1 MTMGDKREH
10 VTEIEI
16 DDLRQR
22 LEEAEETLRAIRS
35 GEVDALV
42 IDGPQGEVVYTV
54 TSADYPYRLM
64 IDEMNQGAVSVSPD
78 SIILYSNRNFAG
90 MLGFDG
96 TTVSGKSF
104 GELVVGERREQFD
117 EDLLQ
122 ARTQPVRREYL
133 LKHESGRE
141 VPVLISFAKLQPQ
154 TNSISIVVTDLTA
167 QKKLEEELR
176 QAKSGLEE
184 QVAERTKELRDSERR
199 LFRILE
205 HSAADLKA
213 MRRLNE
219 VGTYCAREGQ
229 DRESCLQEILNVA
242 IEISG
247 ADKGN
252 LQLVDPDS
260 SRLKMT
266 NQVGFDAP
274 FLEFFASETPFSTCG
289 QAVVS
294 QQRVIV
300 EDVRQS
306 ALFVGTPSLKVML
319 DAKVRAVQS
328 TPLISSAGH
337 VLGVISTHFVN
348 PRRPTEQEIRLMD
361 LLARQTADYLERKR
375 VEKERE
381 ELLEREHGLR
391 QTAEEANRL
400 KDEFLAIMSHELR
413 NPLNVILGY
422 AELLLRSDEIK
433 QSAPLQRMADAV
445 KRNAVAQSKLIRDLL
460 DLSRLRSGK
469 LELNRETVSPVTAIE
484 NAIETVRMD
493 AEAKNISIEID
504 APDDVVF
511 VEGDPVRLEQV
522 IWNLLNNAVKF
533 TPHDGHIAVRLHNE
547 LDQIVLTVEDNG
559 QGIDE
564 SFLPHIF
571 EIFRQADPS
580 TNRSQSGMGIG
591 LAVVQQ
597 LVELHGGS
605 VTAHSNGAG
614 EGASF
619 TIHLPRSEENKL
631 RRTPALDHHGIDSL
645 DGMNVLVVDDS
656 ADTTEMVQ
664 HLLEIGGATVTA
676 VTSGFE
682 ALRVAGQKQ
691 FDVILSDISMPG
703 MDGFEFLNQLR
714 KVPGYKDL
722 PAVAL
727 TGFGRPEDVQRAY
740 DQGFVAHLT
749 KPFDIQ
755 ALACLLQKM
764 PRRRAAQQ
772 SALT

>member
-1 MTMGDKREH
+1 MEDASEQRTH
-10 VTEIEI
+10 NEIEE
-16 DDLRQR
+16 LRQR
-22 LEEAEETLRAIRS
+22 LEEAEDTLRAIRN

-42 IDGPQGEVVYTV
+42 VEAPEGEVVYTL
-54 TSADYPYRLM
+54 TTADYPYRLM
-64 IDEMNQGAVSVSPD
+64 IDEMNQGAVSVAPD

-90 MLGFDG
+90 ILGLDG
-96 TTVSGKSF
+96 KNVSGKSF
-104 GELVVGERREQFD
+104 GDFVAPELREQFSK
-117 EDLLQ
+117 DLHE
-122 ARTQPVRREYL
+122 ARTQGVRRDYL
-133 LKHESGRE
+133 LKHHTGRE
-141 VPVLISFAKLQPQ
+141 VPVLISFARLQPQ

-167 QKKLEEELR
+167 QKVLEEELR
-176 QAKSGLEE
+176 QAKTSLEE
-184 QVAERTKELRDSERR
+184 QVAERTKELRESEGR

-219 VGTYCAREGQ
+219 VGARCAQ
-229 DRESCLQEILNVA
+229 DANDRDACLQEILKVA

-252 LQLVDPDS
+252 IQLVENGS
-260 SRLKMT
+260 GRLNMT
-266 NQVGFDAP
+266 TQAGFDSP
-274 FLEFFASETPFSTCG
+274 FLDFFGGRTEFSACG
-289 QAVVS
+289 QAIET

-300 EDVRQS
+300 EDVRRS
-306 ALFVGTPSLKVML
+306 ALFVGNPSLQAMT
-319 DAKVRAVQS
+319 DAGVRAVQS

-337 VLGVISTHFVN
+337 VLGVISTHFSTT
-348 PRRPTEQEIRLMD
+348 RRPSEQELRLMD
-361 LLARQTADYLERKR
+361 LLARQAADYLERKR
-375 VEKERE
+375 VEAERE
-381 ELLEREHGLR
+381 ELLASEHELR

-433 QSAPLQRMADAV
+433 SSTHLRRMADAV

-469 LELNRETVSPVTAIE
+469 LELNRETVSPVVAIDH
-484 NAIETVRMD
+484 AIETVRLE
-493 AEAKNISIEID
+493 AETKSITIEVE
-504 APDDVVF
+504 APNEAVF
-511 VEGDPVRLEQV
+511 VEADPVRLEQV

-533 TPHDGHIAVRLHNE
+533 TPHDGRIRVKLHNE
-547 LDQIVLTVEDNG
+547 PDEIILTVEDNG

-580 TNRSQSGMGIG
+580 TNRSHSGMGIG

-605 VTAHSNGAG
+605 VTAHSEGQG
-614 EGASF
+614 RGASF
-619 TIHLPRSEENKL
+619 TINLPRSSESRL
-631 RRTPALDHHGIDSL
+631 STPVRDVGIESL
-645 DGMNVLVVDDS
+645 EGLNVLVIDDS
-656 ADTTEMVQ
+656 EDTAEMVR
-664 HLLEIGGATVTA
+664 HLLEIGGANVTA

-682 ALRVAGQKQ
+682 ALRVAREKQ
-691 FDVILSDISMPG
+691 FDVVLSDISMPG
-703 MDGFEFLNQLR
+703 MDGFEFLERLR
-714 KVPGYKDL
+714 AVPGYQDL
-722 PAVAL
+722 PALAL

-740 DQGFVAHLT
+740 DQGFFAHLT

-764 PRRRAAQQ
+764 PRQRAQHAV
-772 SALT
+772 